1 MYSDIIYELENK
13 LNKKKQDYFIK
24 KGRMDN
30 LIEQKKKIE
39 AQLKINNNKID
50 NYEKVKILL
59 QNTSQFA
66 REQSKKQIEY
76 IITQC
81 LQYIFD
87 PSMEFKID
95 IVEKSNRIEAEFFVV
110 SNINGEQIVTKPQD
124 SRGGG
129 VVDIISLA
137 IRIAMIQIHNP
148 KIDGPLILDEPAK
161 HVSDEYIVN
170 VADFIKQIST
180 TFKRQVIMVTHNN
193 HLLHSADVCYKVTIN
208 DGISTVE
215 LINLT

>member
-1 MYSDIIYELENK
+1 MNLNEK
-13 LNKKKQDYFIK
+13 LNKQKQDYFMK

-30 LIEQKKKIE
+30 LLEQKSKIE
-39 AQLKINNNKID
+39 KQLIINNEKID
-50 NYEKVKILL
+50 NLEKIKVLF

-66 REQSKKQIEY
+66 REQSKKQMEY
-76 IITQC
+76 LITQC

-87 PSMEFKID
+87 PSMEFKIEL
-95 IVEKSNRIEAEFFVV
+95 VKKSNRIEAEFYVI
-110 SNINGEQIVTKPQD
+110 SNMNGEKITTDPEQ

-137 IRIAMIQIHNP
+137 IRIAMMQIHNP

-193 HLLHSADVCYKVTIN
+193 HLLHSADTCYKVTIN
-208 DGISTVE
+208 DGISSVE
-215 LINLT
+215 PINLT

>member
-1 MYSDIIYELENK
+1 MYTQSIMYLNEK
-13 LNKKKQDYFIK
+13 LNKQKQDYFMK

-30 LIEQKKKIE
+30 LLEQKSKIE
-39 AQLKINNNKID
+39 KQLIINNEKID
-50 NYEKVKILL
+50 NLEKIKVLF

-66 REQSKKQIEY
+66 REQSKKQMEY
-76 IITQC
+76 LITQC

-87 PSMEFKID
+87 PTMEFKIEL
-95 IVEKSNRIEAEFFVV
+95 IEKSNRIEAEFYVT
-110 SNINGEQIVTKPQD
+110 SNINGEKIVTNPQD

-137 IRIAMIQIHNP
+137 VRIAMMQIHNP

-161 HVSDEYIVN
+161 HVSDEYIIN

-208 DGISTVE
+208 DGISSVE
-215 LINLT
+215 PINLT